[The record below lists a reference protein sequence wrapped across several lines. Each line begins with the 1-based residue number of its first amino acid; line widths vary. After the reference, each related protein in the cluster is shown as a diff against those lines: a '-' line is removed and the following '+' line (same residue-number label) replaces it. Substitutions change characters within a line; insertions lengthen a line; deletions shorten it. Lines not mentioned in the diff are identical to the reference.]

1 MQNVDTSIVLY
12 MHNEITKLKKSVF
25 GRTLEFFF
33 FFKKE
38 KKGVDFSL
46 KKANTQSCRNGTI
59 FCILPHCFM
68 YQSNTIHSLHIVDVL
83 QVNKIQLAYLMPI
96 YSAPYLFNS
105 YHSGLLTDE
114 HMRSSITNI
123 LHSSIIFC
131 DIKHTYFI
139 VLLVVFIF
147 HNIMYKNAPRKH
159 VIL

>member
-1 MQNVDTSIVLY
+1 MQNVDTSIVLF
-12 MHNEITKLKKSVF
+12 MHNEITKLKKVRF
-25 GRTLEFFF
+25 WQDTRIFLLLQKR
-33 FFKKE
+33 KKR
-38 KKGVDFSL
+38 VDSSL

-105 YHSGLLTDE
+105 CHSGLLTDE